1 MTKTLTRS
9 EALHCANVFNDYFG
23 QFNRIDEY
31 MRDQKMSQLNDTI
44 SASLP
49 GMGPETEIFDN
60 FDMSPQDMDF
70 EITEPDNTTFDSFLN
85 LISSHTN
92 MSSVP
97 GKNLK
102 IGVKEKNTNK

>member
-1 MTKTLTRS
+1 MIL
-9 EALHCANVFNDYFG
+9 Y
-23 QFNRIDEY
+23 
-31 MRDQKMSQLNDTI
+31 
-44 SASLP
+44 LP
-49 GMGPETEIFDN
+49 VYLVWEKPETEIFDN

-97 GKNLK
+97 AK
-102 IGVKEKNTNK
+102 I